1 VKQAGTVILGISLVL
16 WALSHYPK
24 SAPPAVAVT
33 MQAQAA
39 QLEKSGEPVKAGE
52 LRLDA
57 DRLTAQNSLQ
67 NSFAGRIGH
76 AIEPVIRPLGYDWQ
90 IGIGI
95 FSSFAAREV
104 IVSTLAIV
112 YGVGEDAADN
122 NRTSLYDTLRH
133 AKRTDG
139 SPVFTTATC
148 LSLLVFYILA
158 AQCLSTQA
166 VVRRETNS
174 WKWPLFQIIYMSG
187 LAYVAA
193 FAVYQTLRH
202 FGFA

>member
-1 VKQAGTVILGISLVL
+1 
-16 WALSHYPK
+16 
-24 SAPPAVAVT
+24 
-33 MQAQAA
+33 MQTQAA
-39 QLEKSGEPVKAGE
+39 QLETAGETAKAGDM
-52 LRLDA
+52 RADA
-57 DRLTAQNSLQ
+57 DRLIAQYSLQ
-67 NSFAGRIGH
+67 HSFAGKIGH
-76 AIEPVIRPLGYDWQ
+76 VIEPVIRPLGFDWQ

-112 YGVGEDAADN
+112 YGVGDDSN
-122 NRTSLYDTLRH
+122 SSSLYETLRR
-133 AKRTDG
+133 ARRTDG

-174 WKWPLFQIIYMSG
+174 WKWPLFQIAYMSG

-193 FAVYQTLRH
+193 LVVYQTMRH
-202 FGFA
+202 FGYA